1 MLRKLIFRKLFLAL
15 IAVIA
20 LTANS
25 GCILNQYS
33 SDPNVRMQQLLY
45 QSEDLRQMHGELR
58 RFWFNDQPSHL
69 TPERIHGGIY

>member
-1 MLRKLIFRKLFLAL
+1 MLRKLVFRKLFLAL

-45 QSEDLRQMHGELR
+45 QSEDLRQMHGEWR

-69 TPERIHGGIY
+69 SPERVHGGIY